1 MFNLKKKGERIA
13 TFPLEK
19 IFGKDNIFASMISNV
34 IGTVGKAIEGIAS
47 NVQKGNSYIIGKY
60 LFFPFSY
67 IYIYKIFGKYFTA
80 GKPEYLKK
88 TNEKKRKKRIGNT
101 ANYINPLCKGKTTI
115 TTTKKKE

>member
-67 IYIYKIFGKYFTA
+67 IYIYIKYLVNILLL

-88 TNEKKRKKRIGNT
+88 PMKKRKKNASVT
-101 ANYINPLCKGKTTI
+101 NYINPLCKSKTTI

>member
-1 MFNLKKKGERIA
+1 MV
-13 TFPLEK
+13 
-19 IFGKDNIFASMISNV
+19 NIYFF
-34 IGTVGKAIEGIAS
+34 
-47 NVQKGNSYIIGKY
+47 
-60 LFFPFSY
+60 LFHIY

-115 TTTKKKE
+115 TTTKKKRMKNRADDKIKIIVKAQSMKPIGCER

>member
-1 MFNLKKKGERIA
+1 MKIKDKNCDVCLILFNLKKKGERIA

-47 NVQKGNSYIIGKY
+47 NVQKGNSYIIDKY

-67 IYIYKIFGKYFTA
+67 IYIYIKY
-80 GKPEYLKK
+80 LV
-88 TNEKKRKKRIGNT
+88 NILLQV
-101 ANYINPLCKGKTTI
+101 NPNI
-115 TTTKKKE
+115 